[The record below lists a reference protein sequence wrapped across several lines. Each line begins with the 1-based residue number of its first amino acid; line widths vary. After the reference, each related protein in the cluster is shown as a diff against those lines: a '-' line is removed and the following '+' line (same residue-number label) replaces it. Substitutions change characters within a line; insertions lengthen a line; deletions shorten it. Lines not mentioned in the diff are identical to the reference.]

1 MAPPPE
7 RSGDAHA
14 TEKHQDIQLRGA
26 PNNDKTE
33 PLANEKLAPEPVPGG
48 FSFLR
53 TMKMRG
59 LKSRGNG
66 SVASAPSA
74 GSNVSN
80 GNGSGNGSGIDS
92 KNNDELKATQSNGSG
107 DGPDRIG
114 EVEALH
120 EVRSDDELLGD
131 DERGSTTQPGG
142 AQEGGNNSTGV
153 ADAMGGRVYKVYKRR
168 WFGLVQLALLNII
181 VSWDVSSLL
190 KSSQPQNDTNALRSG
205 SLSLPTPRRRPNT
218 TM

>member
-1 MAPPPE
+1 
-7 RSGDAHA
+7 
-14 TEKHQDIQLRGA
+14 
-26 PNNDKTE
+26 
-33 PLANEKLAPEPVPGG
+33 
-48 FSFLR
+48 
-53 TMKMRG
+53 
-59 LKSRGNG
+59 
-66 SVASAPSA
+66 
-74 GSNVSN
+74 VSN
-80 GNGSGNGSGIDS
+80 GNGSGIDS
-92 KNNDELKATQSNGSG
+92 KNNDELKVMQSNSSG

-131 DERGSTTQPGG
+131 DERGPTMQPGG
-142 AQEGGNNSTGV
+142 AQEGGNNSTGA

-205 SLSLPTPRRRPNT
+205 SPSLPTPRRHPNT